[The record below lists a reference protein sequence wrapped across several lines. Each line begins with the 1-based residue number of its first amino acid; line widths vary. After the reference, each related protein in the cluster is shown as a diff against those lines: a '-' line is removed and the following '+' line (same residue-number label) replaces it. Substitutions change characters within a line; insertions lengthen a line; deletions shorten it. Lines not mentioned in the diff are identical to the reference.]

1 MGDFCEDTEW
11 VTIYEYTPPA
21 NYSFKGFKTIC
32 KRILCTNNKSMRKKY
47 IPDIGRSGESTL
59 SHAHCNMFLGLL
71 FCLPWHTLGVSYACR
86 VKVTPGQSC
95 ILVANTGPPFDDS
108 LGLVH
113 EMTWNIWAS
122 QKVLLCSFCFLLCF
136 LCKC

>member
-1 MGDFCEDTEW
+1 
-11 VTIYEYTPPA
+11 
-21 NYSFKGFKTIC
+21 
-32 KRILCTNNKSMRKKY
+32 MRKKY

-113 EMTWNIWAS
+113 EMT
-122 QKVLLCSFCFLLCF
+122 
-136 LCKC
+136 